1 MTQTFSPGT
10 TTRRPHCLEKG
21 DHMIT
26 TERVATYDRMARNL
40 HHPHYRND
48 FSKHYDDLF
57 RANLKFYD
65 LNYPAP
71 PPEIRTR
78 KHKQLDP
85 LTGTMSTTM
94 YSTRYASTDT
104 RRKSKYMS
112 TRTLSQRKT
121 HKSFADEFV
130 ERLKQ
135 NEGAPFA
142 DQEKIVAD
150 IVKALLK
157 GDVDMDTI
165 QAAFENVH
173 VEFIVHQDTSELE
186 IDVHF

>member
-1 MTQTFSPGT
+1 MTQAYSPGT
-10 TTRRPHCLEKG
+10 TTRRPHCVEKG

-26 TERVATYDRMARNL
+26 TERVATYNRMARNL
-40 HHPHYRND
+40 HHPRYRED
-48 FSKHYDDLF
+48 FTKHYDDLF

-78 KHKQLDP
+78 KNKQLDP

-104 RRKSKYMS
+104 KRKSKYMS
-112 TRTLSQRKT
+112 TRTLSQRKS
-121 HKSFADEFV
+121 HKSFKDEFV

-142 DQEKIVAD
+142 DQERIVAD
-150 IVKALLK
+150 IVKALYK
-157 GDVDMDTI
+157 GGVDNETI
-165 QAAFENVH
+165 RAAFENAT
-173 VEFIVHQDTSELE
+173 VEFIVHQDTAELE

>member
-1 MTQTFSPGT
+1 MKARYSEGT

-40 HHPHYRND
+40 HHPSYRHD
-48 FSKHYDDLF
+48 FTTHYDDLF

-78 KHKQLDP
+78 KLKQLDP

-94 YSTRYASTDT
+94 YSSRLASTDT
-104 RRKSKYMS
+104 KRKSKYMS
-112 TRTLSQRKT
+112 TRTYQRRKS
-121 HKSFADEFV
+121 HKSFKDEFV

-165 QAAFENVH
+165 QAAFENVNI
-173 VEFIVHQDTSELE
+173 EFIVHQDTAELE